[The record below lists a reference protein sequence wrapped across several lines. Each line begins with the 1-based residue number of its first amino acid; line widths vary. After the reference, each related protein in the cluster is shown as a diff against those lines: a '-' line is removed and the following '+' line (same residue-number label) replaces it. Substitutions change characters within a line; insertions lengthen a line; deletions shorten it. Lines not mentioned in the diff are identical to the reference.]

1 MAAESTDVS
10 LRELRQSTRLRRR
23 LAALATHGTLLI
35 ISVVFLLPIVWMVVS
50 SLKPNSEIFVF
61 PPSLFP
67 RHPLFSNYSQATKY
81 IPFAQYF
88 LNTVIVSAFSVV
100 GTLVCCVPAAYA
112 FSIMRWRGR
121 DVTFYC
127 VLATIMLP
135 FPVVMIPQYYIFTHI
150 HWIGSLLPLAVPPFV
165 GEFLTPYFSSALAI
179 FLLRQFFRSL
189 PYELVDAARVDGA
202 GHLTILSRVIVP
214 LARGAILTV
223 SIFCFLAAWTAFIGP
238 LIFLNKQSTFTLSL
252 GLQQYE
258 SLHYTAFQYLMA
270 ATTMFCVPVVV
281 LFFVA
286 QRYFLK
292 GISFSGLKS

>member
-1 MAAESTDVS
+1 VTTDS
-10 LRELRQSTRLRRR
+10 RQLRGRWQSKRLHAR
-23 LAALATHGTLLI
+23 LGALGTHGTLLI
-35 ISVVFLLPIVWMVVS
+35 LSVVFLIPIAWMVVS

-67 RHPLFSNYSQATKY
+67 SHPLFSNYSQATKY
-81 IPFAQYF
+81 IPFPEYF
-88 LNTVIVSAFSVV
+88 LNTVIVSAFTVV
-100 GTLVCCVPAAYA
+100 GTVLSCVPAAYA

-121 DVTFYC
+121 DITFYA

-135 FPVVMIPQYYIFTHI
+135 FPVVMIPQYYIFTRI
-150 HWIGSLLPLAVPPFV
+150 HWIGSLLPLTAPPFV

-179 FLLRQFFRSL
+179 FLLRQFFKSL
-189 PYELVDAARVDGA
+189 PYELIDAARVDGA
-202 GHLTILSRVIVP
+202 GHWKVLVKIIVP
-214 LARGAILTV
+214 LGRGAILTV
-223 SIFCFLAAWTAFIGP
+223 SIFSFLSAWTAFISP

-270 ATTMFCVPVVV
+270 ATTMFCIPVVV

-292 GISFSGLKS
+292 GISFSGLKG

>member
-1 MAAESTDVS
+1 VTTDS
-10 LRELRQSTRLRRR
+10 RQLRGRWQSRR
-23 LAALATHGTLLI
+23 LHARLGAFGTHGTLLI
-35 ISVVFLLPIVWMVVS
+35 LSVVFLVPIAWMVVS

-67 RHPLFSNYSQATKY
+67 HHPLFSNYSQATKY
-81 IPFAQYF
+81 IPFPEYF
-88 LNTVIVSAFSVV
+88 LNTVIVSAFTVV
-100 GTLVCCVPAAYA
+100 GTVLSCVPAAYA

-121 DVTFYC
+121 DITFYA

-135 FPVVMIPQYYIFTHI
+135 FPVVMIPQYYIFTRI
-150 HWIGSLLPLAVPPFV
+150 HWIGSLLPLTAPPFV

-179 FLLRQFFRSL
+179 FLLRQFFKSL
-189 PYELVDAARVDGA
+189 PYELIDAARVDGA
-202 GHLTILSRVIVP
+202 GHWKVLVKIIVP
-214 LARGAILTV
+214 LGRGAILTV
-223 SIFCFLAAWTAFIGP
+223 SIFSFLSAWTAFISP

-270 ATTMFCVPVVV
+270 ATTMFCIPVVV

-292 GISFSGLKS
+292 GISFSGLKG

>member
-1 MAAESTDVS
+1 MTTDS
-10 LRELRQSTRLRRR
+10 RQLRGRWQSKRLHAR
-23 LAALATHGTLLI
+23 LGAFGTHGTLLI
-35 ISVVFLLPIVWMVVS
+35 LSVVFLIPIAWMVVS

-67 RHPLFSNYSQATKY
+67 SQPLFSNYSQATKY
-81 IPFAQYF
+81 IPFPEYF
-88 LNTVIVSAFSVV
+88 LNTVIVSAFTVV
-100 GTLVCCVPAAYA
+100 GTVLSCVPAAYA

-121 DVTFYC
+121 DITFYA

-135 FPVVMIPQYYIFTHI
+135 FPVVMIPQYYIFTRI
-150 HWIGSLLPLAVPPFV
+150 HWIGSLLPLAAPPFV

-179 FLLRQFFRSL
+179 FLLRQFFKSL
-189 PYELVDAARVDGA
+189 PYELIDAARVDGA
-202 GHLTILSRVIVP
+202 GHWKVLVKIIVP
-214 LARGAILTV
+214 LGRGAILTV
-223 SIFCFLAAWTAFIGP
+223 SIFSFLSAWTAFISP

-270 ATTMFCVPVVV
+270 ATTMFCIPVVV

-292 GISFSGLKS
+292 GISFSGLKG

>member
-1 MAAESTDVS
+1 MTAESTHS
-10 LRELRQSTRLRRR
+10 RERWQSKHLHRR
-23 LAALATHGTLLI
+23 LAALGTHATLLI
-35 ISVVFLLPIVWMVVS
+35 LSVVFLVPIAWMVIS

-67 RHPLFSNYSQATKY
+67 RHPLFSNYSQATRY
-81 IPFAQYF
+81 IPFFQYF
-88 LNTVIVSAFSVV
+88 LNTVIVSAFTVV
-100 GTLVCCVPAAYA
+100 GTVVSCVPAAYA

-121 DVTFYC
+121 DVTFYV

-135 FPVVMIPQYYIFTHI
+135 FPVIMIPQYYIFTRI
-150 HWIGSLLPLAVPPFV
+150 HWIGSLLPLTAPPFV
-165 GEFLTPYFSSALAI
+165 GEFLTPYFSAALAI
-179 FLLRQFFRSL
+179 FLLRQFFKSL

-202 GHLTILSRVIVP
+202 GHWKVLLRIIVP
-214 LARGAILTV
+214 LGRGAILTV
-223 SIFCFLAAWTAFIGP
+223 SIFSFLAAWTAFIGP

-258 SLHYTAFQYLMA
+258 SLHYTAFNYLMA
-270 ATTMFCVPVVV
+270 ATTLFCVPVVV

-292 GISFSGLKS
+292 GISVSGLKG

>member
-1 MAAESTDVS
+1 VTADSRQ
-10 LRELRQSTRLRRR
+10 LRGRWQSKRLHAR
-23 LAALATHGTLLI
+23 LGAFGTHGTLLI
-35 ISVVFLLPIVWMVVS
+35 LSVIFLIPIAWMVVS

-67 RHPLFSNYSQATKY
+67 SHPLFSNYSQATKY
-81 IPFAQYF
+81 IPFPEYF
-88 LNTVIVSAFSVV
+88 LNTVIVSAFTVV
-100 GTLVCCVPAAYA
+100 GTVLSCVPAAYA

-121 DVTFYC
+121 DITFYA

-135 FPVVMIPQYYIFTHI
+135 FPVVMIPQYYIFTRI
-150 HWIGSLLPLAVPPFV
+150 HWIGSLLPLTAPPFV

-179 FLLRQFFRSL
+179 FLLRQFFKSL
-189 PYELVDAARVDGA
+189 PYELIDAARVDGA
-202 GHLTILSRVIVP
+202 GHWKVLVKIIVP
-214 LARGAILTV
+214 LGRGAILTV
-223 SIFCFLAAWTAFIGP
+223 SIFSFLSAWTAFISP

-270 ATTMFCVPVVV
+270 ATTMFCIPVVV

-292 GISFSGLKS
+292 GISFSGLKG

>member
-1 MAAESTDVS
+1 MTTDS
-10 LRELRQSTRLRRR
+10 RQLRGRWQSKRLHAR
-23 LAALATHGTLLI
+23 LGAFGTHGTLLI
-35 ISVVFLLPIVWMVVS
+35 LSVVFLIPIAWMVVS

-67 RHPLFSNYSQATKY
+67 SHPLFSNYSQATKY
-81 IPFAQYF
+81 IPFPEYF
-88 LNTVIVSAFSVV
+88 LNTVIVSAFTVV
-100 GTLVCCVPAAYA
+100 GTVISCVPAAYA

-121 DVTFYC
+121 DITFYA

-135 FPVVMIPQYYIFTHI
+135 FPVVMIPQYYIFTRI
-150 HWIGSLLPLAVPPFV
+150 HWIGSLLPLTAPPFV

-179 FLLRQFFRSL
+179 FLLRQFFKSL
-189 PYELVDAARVDGA
+189 PYELIDAARVDGA
-202 GHLTILSRVIVP
+202 GHWKVLVKIIVP
-214 LARGAILTV
+214 LGRGAILTV
-223 SIFCFLAAWTAFIGP
+223 SIFSFLSAWTAFISP

-270 ATTMFCVPVVV
+270 ATTMFCIPVVV

-292 GISFSGLKS
+292 GISFSGLKG

>member
-1 MAAESTDVS
+1 VTTDS
-10 LRELRQSTRLRRR
+10 RQLRGRWQSKRLHAR
-23 LAALATHGTLLI
+23 LGAFGTHGTLLI
-35 ISVVFLLPIVWMVVS
+35 LSVVFLIPIAWMVVS

-67 RHPLFSNYSQATKY
+67 SHPLFSNYSQATKY
-81 IPFAQYF
+81 IPFPEYF
-88 LNTVIVSAFSVV
+88 LNTVIVSAFTVV
-100 GTLVCCVPAAYA
+100 GTVISCVPAAYA

-121 DVTFYC
+121 DITFYA

-135 FPVVMIPQYYIFTHI
+135 FPVVMIPQYYIFTRI
-150 HWIGSLLPLAVPPFV
+150 HWIGSLLPLTAPPFV

-179 FLLRQFFRSL
+179 FLLRQFFKSL
-189 PYELVDAARVDGA
+189 PYELIDAARVDGA
-202 GHLTILSRVIVP
+202 GHWKVLVKIIVP
-214 LARGAILTV
+214 LGRGAILTV
-223 SIFCFLAAWTAFIGP
+223 SIFSFLSAWTAFISP

-270 ATTMFCVPVVV
+270 ATTMFCIPVVV

-292 GISFSGLKS
+292 GISFSGLKG

>member
-1 MAAESTDVS
+1 MAAEP
-10 LRELRQSTRLRRR
+10 TRLRGRWQSKRLHVR
-23 LAALATHGTLLI
+23 LAALGTHGTLLI
-35 ISVVFLLPIVWMVVS
+35 LSVIFLIPIAWMVIS
-50 SLKPNSEIFVF
+50 SLKPNSAIFVF

-67 RHPLFSNYSQATKY
+67 SHPLFSNYSQATKY
-81 IPFAQYF
+81 IPFMRYF
-88 LNTVIVSAFSVV
+88 LNTVIVSAFTVV
-100 GTLVCCVPAAYA
+100 GTVVSCVPAAYA

-121 DVTFYC
+121 DITFYV

-135 FPVVMIPQYYIFTHI
+135 FPVVMIPQYYIFTRI
-150 HWIGSLLPLAVPPFV
+150 HWIGSLLPLAAPPFV

-179 FLLRQFFRSL
+179 FLLRQFFKSL

-202 GHLTILSRVIVP
+202 GHWKVLLRIIVP
-214 LARGAILTV
+214 LGRGAILTV
-223 SIFCFLAAWTAFIGP
+223 SIFSFLAAWTAFIGP

-258 SLHYTAFQYLMA
+258 SLHYTAFNYLMA
-270 ATTMFCVPVVV
+270 ATTLFCIPVVV

-292 GISFSGLKS
+292 GISFSGLKG

>member
-1 MAAESTDVS
+1 MTTDS
-10 LRELRQSTRLRRR
+10 RQLRGRWQSRR
-23 LAALATHGTLLI
+23 LHARLGAVGTHGTLLI
-35 ISVVFLLPIVWMVVS
+35 LSVVFLVPIAWMVVS

-81 IPFAQYF
+81 IPFPEYF
-88 LNTVIVSAFSVV
+88 LNTVIVSAFTVV
-100 GTLVCCVPAAYA
+100 GTVLSCVPAAYA

-121 DVTFYC
+121 DLTFYA

-135 FPVVMIPQYYIFTHI
+135 FPVVMIPQYYIFTRI
-150 HWIGSLLPLAVPPFV
+150 HWIGSLLPLTAPPFV

-179 FLLRQFFRSL
+179 FLLRQFFKSL
-189 PYELVDAARVDGA
+189 PYELIDAARVDGA
-202 GHLTILSRVIVP
+202 GHWKVLVKIIVP
-214 LARGAILTV
+214 LGRGAILTV
-223 SIFCFLAAWTAFIGP
+223 SIFSFLSAWTAFISP

-270 ATTMFCVPVVV
+270 ATTMFCIPVVV

-292 GISFSGLKS
+292 GISFSGLKG

>member
-1 MAAESTDVS
+1 VTTDS
-10 LRELRQSTRLRRR
+10 RQLRGRWQSRR
-23 LAALATHGTLLI
+23 LHARLGAFGTHGTLLI
-35 ISVVFLLPIVWMVVS
+35 LSVVFLIPIAWMVVS

-67 RHPLFSNYSQATKY
+67 SHPLFSNYSQATKY
-81 IPFAQYF
+81 IPFPEYF
-88 LNTVIVSAFSVV
+88 LNTVIVSAFTVV
-100 GTLVCCVPAAYA
+100 GTVLSCVPAAYA

-121 DVTFYC
+121 DITFYA

-135 FPVVMIPQYYIFTHI
+135 FPVVMIPQYYIFTRI
-150 HWIGSLLPLAVPPFV
+150 HWIGSLLPLTAPPFV

-179 FLLRQFFRSL
+179 FLLRQFFKSL
-189 PYELVDAARVDGA
+189 PYELIDAARVDGA
-202 GHLTILSRVIVP
+202 GHWKVLVKIIVP
-214 LARGAILTV
+214 LGRGAILTV
-223 SIFCFLAAWTAFIGP
+223 SIFSFLSAWTAFISP

-270 ATTMFCVPVVV
+270 ATTMFCIPVVV

-292 GISFSGLKS
+292 GISFSGLKG

>member
-1 MAAESTDVS
+1 MTTDS
-10 LRELRQSTRLRRR
+10 RQLRGRWQSKRLHAR
-23 LAALATHGTLLI
+23 LGAFGTHGTLLI
-35 ISVVFLLPIVWMVVS
+35 LSVIFLIPIAWMVVS

-67 RHPLFSNYSQATKY
+67 SHPLFSNYSQATKY
-81 IPFAQYF
+81 IPFPEYF
-88 LNTVIVSAFSVV
+88 LNTVIVSAFTVV
-100 GTLVCCVPAAYA
+100 GTVISCVPAAYA

-121 DVTFYC
+121 DITFYA

-135 FPVVMIPQYYIFTHI
+135 FPVVMIPQYYIFTRI
-150 HWIGSLLPLAVPPFV
+150 HWIGSLLPLTAPPFV

-179 FLLRQFFRSL
+179 FLLRQFFKSL
-189 PYELVDAARVDGA
+189 PYELIDAARVDGA
-202 GHLTILSRVIVP
+202 GHWKVLVKIIVP
-214 LARGAILTV
+214 LGRGAILTV
-223 SIFCFLAAWTAFIGP
+223 SIFSFLSAWTAFISP

-270 ATTMFCVPVVV
+270 ATTMFCIPVVV

-292 GISFSGLKS
+292 GISFSGLKG

>member
-1 MAAESTDVS
+1 M
-10 LRELRQSTRLRRR
+10 RRRWQSKRLHVR
-23 LAALATHGTLLI
+23 LAALGTHATLLI
-35 ISVVFLLPIVWMVVS
+35 LSVIFLIPIVWMVIS
-50 SLKPNSEIFVF
+50 SLKPNSAIFVF

-67 RHPLFSNYSQATKY
+67 RHPLFSNYSQATRY
-81 IPFAQYF
+81 IPFTRYF
-88 LNTVIVSAFSVV
+88 LNTVIVSAFTVAGTVV
-100 GTLVCCVPAAYA
+100 ACVPAAYA

-121 DVTFYC
+121 DITFYA

-135 FPVVMIPQYYIFTHI
+135 FPVVMIPQYYIFTRI
-150 HWIGSLLPLAVPPFV
+150 HWIGSLLPLTVPPFV

-179 FLLRQFFRSL
+179 FLLRQFFKSL

-202 GHLTILSRVIVP
+202 GHWKVLLRIIVP
-214 LARGAILTV
+214 LGRGAILTV
-223 SIFCFLAAWTAFIGP
+223 SIFSFLAAWTAFIGP

-258 SLHYTAFQYLMA
+258 SLHYTAFNYLMA
-270 ATTMFCVPVVV
+270 ATTLFCVPVVV

-292 GISFSGLKS
+292 GISFSGLKG

>member
-1 MAAESTDVS
+1 MAAEP
-10 LRELRQSTRLRRR
+10 TRLRGRWQSKRLHVR
-23 LAALATHGTLLI
+23 LAALGTHGTLLI
-35 ISVVFLLPIVWMVVS
+35 LSVIFLIPIAWMVIS
-50 SLKPNSEIFVF
+50 SLKPNSAIFVF

-81 IPFAQYF
+81 IPFMRYF
-88 LNTVIVSAFSVV
+88 LNTVIVSAFTVV
-100 GTLVCCVPAAYA
+100 GTVVSCVPAAYA

-121 DVTFYC
+121 DITFYV

-135 FPVVMIPQYYIFTHI
+135 FPVVMIPQYYIFTRI
-150 HWIGSLLPLAVPPFV
+150 HWIGSLLPLAAPPFV

-179 FLLRQFFRSL
+179 FLLRQFFKSL

-202 GHLTILSRVIVP
+202 GHWKVLLRIIVP
-214 LARGAILTV
+214 LGRGAILTV
-223 SIFCFLAAWTAFIGP
+223 SIFSFLAAWTAFIGP

-258 SLHYTAFQYLMA
+258 SLHYTAFNYLMA
-270 ATTMFCVPVVV
+270 ATTLFCIPVVV

-292 GISFSGLKS
+292 GISFSGLKG